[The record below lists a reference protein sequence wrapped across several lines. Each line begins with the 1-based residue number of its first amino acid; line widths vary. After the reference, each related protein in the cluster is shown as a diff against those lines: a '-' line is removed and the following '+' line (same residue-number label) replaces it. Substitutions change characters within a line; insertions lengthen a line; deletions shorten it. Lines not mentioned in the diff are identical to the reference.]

1 MRPLPKSH
9 AGNFSFGDGVLMT
22 TTQESLFPSVV
33 DALQRQDLRQAM
45 QTLETLVE
53 EEPNHVEGR
62 RLFGLLLAGSGQ
74 REQALHWLLLA
85 ARDAPEHPV
94 LGQEAGDLLL
104 ALQKPE
110 QATEILRSYLQYHP
124 DNTAAHFSL
133 AMALR
138 QSHRIEDALESYG
151 HVLALDPDSGSA
163 WFNIGNIHHE
173 QGRKED
179 AAQAWKQALAARNPH
194 GEAIFNLC
202 LIFLELG
209 HTQEAEALHK
219 TIIAQYPDHPLGD
232 RLNAEFAATRGNTPE
247 AVTQLRTYLHKA
259 PDKPEALARLAQL
272 EAAEGDLENARKHAR
287 ALTGLVGETWLS
299 CTLTGDIETRFG
311 CSSTA
316 RKAWKRAAEIRPS
329 DWQAWSNAL
338 FLSLHDPE
346 ISPEDV
352 FQEHCAFGKYWESR
366 ITPFSHA
373 ASLAPRRRLRVGYVS
388 PDFCH
393 HAVSLFIEPLFTGH
407 DRSRFEIIGF
417 HIPRRRDET
426 TQRLCLMTDQWH
438 TLPQDPQ
445 HAAQLIHAQN
455 IDILVD
461 LAGHTA
467 GNMMPLFA
475 WKPAPLQISMIGYPG
490 TTGLTRIDSRPLYA
504 NPPKKTDEQRYS
516 VERLWDKGGTWIIA
530 PPDECLIPS
539 PLPMLERGWPL
550 FGSVNK
556 YLKVDSETRQTWGR
570 ILHSCP
576 TARLKVIAAGAEDPE
591 TRKILYQSFAAD
603 GCPID
608 RIDLHEEMPLTDW
621 IHFCRGIDVVLDPL
635 NYQGG
640 TTTNLLMAMGIRIV
654 RLWPFHDMNE
664 DCNPSTVP
672 DRDSYVQL
680 ACSLVAKPDVLA
692 RRRHSDQELDRKTKE
707 QIKTY
712 CLDTIEAEY
721 SDSWERKLSAGISRG

>member
-1 MRPLPKSH
+1 
-9 AGNFSFGDGVLMT
+9 MT
-22 TTQESLFPSVV
+22 TSQESLFPFVV

-45 QTLETLVE
+45 QTLETLVT
-53 EEPNHVEGR
+53 EEPDHVEGR

-85 ARDAPEHPV
+85 VRDAPEHPV

-110 QATEILRSYLQYHP
+110 QAIEILHNYLQYHP
-124 DNTAAHFSL
+124 DNIAARFSL

-138 QSHRIEDALESYG
+138 QGNRIEEALENYG

-179 AAQAWKQALAARNPH
+179 AAKAWNQALAARNPH

-202 LIFLELG
+202 LVFLELG
-209 HTQEAEALHK
+209 RTQEAESLHK
-219 TIIAQYPDHPLGD
+219 TITAQHPNHPLCD
-232 RLNAEFAATRGNTPE
+232 RLNAEFAATKGNTPE
-247 AVTQLRTYLHKA
+247 AVTQLRIYLHKA

-272 EAAEGDLENARKHAR
+272 EAAGGDLKNARAHVK
-287 ALTGLVGETWLS
+287 ALTDLVGETWQS
-299 CTLTGDIETRFG
+299 CALVGEIEARFG
-311 CSSTA
+311 CSSVA
-316 RKAWKRAAEIRPS
+316 RKAWKRASEIRPS

-346 ISPEDV
+346 TSPEDV

-366 ITPFSHA
+366 ITPFSHS
-373 ASLAPRRRLRVGYVS
+373 ASLRQHRRLRVGYVS

-393 HAVSLFIEPLFTGH
+393 HAVSLFVEPLFTGH

-417 HIPRRRDET
+417 HIPRRIDET
-426 TQRLCLMTDQWH
+426 TQRLRLMTDQWH
-438 TLPQDPQ
+438 TLPRDPEQ
-445 HAAQLIHAQN
+445 AAHLIHAQN

-490 TTGLTRIDSRPLYA
+490 TTGLTRIDSRPLYV

-516 VERLWDKGGTWIIA
+516 VERLWDKGGICMTAA
-530 PPDECLIPS
+530 PYECRIPS

-556 YLKVDSETRQTWGR
+556 YLKVDSETRHTWGR

-576 TARLKVIAAGAEDPE
+576 TARLKVIAAGAEDPA
-591 TRKILYQSFAAD
+591 TRKTLYQSFAID

-640 TTTNLLMAMGIRIV
+640 TTTSLLMAMGIRIV

-664 DCNPSTVP
+664 DWNPSIAP
-672 DRDSYVQL
+672 DLDSYVQL

-692 RRRHSDQELDRKTKE
+692 RRRLSDQEFEWQTKE
-707 QIKTY
+707 HVKKY
-712 CLDTIEAEY
+712 YLDIIEAEF
-721 SDSWERKLSAGISRG
+721 SGSWERRLSAEISRG